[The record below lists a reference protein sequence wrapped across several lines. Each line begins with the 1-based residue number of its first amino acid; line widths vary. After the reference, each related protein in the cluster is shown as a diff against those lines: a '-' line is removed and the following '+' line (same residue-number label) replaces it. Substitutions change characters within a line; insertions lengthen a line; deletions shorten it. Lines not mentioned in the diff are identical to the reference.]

1 MYGSYPQGTSAI
13 PQYADLLML
22 RMATAAFNIDQQWGD
37 VAGALSPDK
46 IPDASQ
52 ALKAQLTRVL
62 RIAAVFFDVF
72 SLNTSDAVLEPSTSR
87 LEFTSVSSRLIE
99 YPFMRHYGLDDLSHM
114 VLDSTQS
121 ASLSRPTTNDVIQLM
136 IGWLC
141 EFVQFGQKFMAPQLL
156 PTQIAATIERTILL
170 YVVNNRVAEVLDALS
185 KVRLEQWEALANARF
200 GSTADSKNGYGS
212 VLSILW
218 SCLQRVLATG
228 HPQLATNNMVDTLR
242 WQVTVALCCPTG
254 AFLAYLVMIQC
265 TETARKTV
273 RTNSDGSFVVS
284 LTKQGIATLKAIDQ
298 MPTADGLKL
307 WTGTLEP
314 LFVPQ
319 IYSGDTKGKEAQA
332 FAQTGFANSISILSK
347 SSLAEF
353 VQQLGITES
362 ALPFTES
369 DMGMVARML
378 QHYAENVPEYS
389 PLLAD
394 LLVWNQ
400 VPAQAQPIE
409 KQSGNPFKV
418 KNIMQRIPPIES
430 QSSKSAFDVAAAVAV
445 WRRNV
450 TQLPYSK
457 SLTYIQELVSE
468 GFPSNVRIYLELVI
482 VQFMQAD
489 PVVAVDLVIGSVA
502 ENMWQKRTI
511 YDRELSPFSAIR
523 AMFAPIE
530 TDTVQRLTLSAVV
543 TTDATAVANSNYSK
557 ARELAQSKTGPIFN
571 AVVGGKVRS
580 QQNPQLKQVPT
591 TAEQSQAASAEVAN
605 ASITSSPNFG
615 EGSTVA
621 SPEACLRILLLLT
634 ALRYGKSMSDT
645 PIHIWLTDCLDISPV
660 STLMPY
666 FNALLKAQPPK
677 FSKDLP
683 VEPDWSKKARACIG
697 MWAADPRL
705 CPRNM

>member
-22 RMATAAFNIDQQWGD
+22 RMATATFNIDQQWGD

-52 ALKAQLTRVL
+52 ALKARLTRVL
-62 RIAAVFFDVF
+62 RITAVFFDLF

-99 YPFMRHYGLDDLSHM
+99 YPFMRHYGVDDLSHM

-121 ASLSRPTTNDVIQLM
+121 AALSRPTTNDVIQLM

-141 EFVQFGQKFMAPQLL
+141 EFVQFGHKFMAPQLL

-218 SCLQRVLATG
+218 SS
-228 HPQLATNNMVDTLR
+228 
-242 WQVTVALCCPTG
+242 
-254 AFLAYLVMIQC
+254 YLVMIQC
-265 TETARKTV
+265 TETARKAV
-273 RTNSDGSFVVS
+273 RTNSDGSLVVS

-319 IYSGDTKGKEAQA
+319 IYSDDTKGKEAQA

-353 VQQLGITES
+353 IQQLGITES

-369 DMGMVARML
+369 DMRMVARML
-378 QHYAENVPEYS
+378 QHYAEDVPEYS

-457 SLTYIQELVSE
+457 SLTYIQELISE

-530 TDTVQRLTLSAVV
+530 TDTVQPLALSAVV

-591 TAEQSQAASAEVAN
+591 TAEQSQAASAEMAN

-660 STLMPY
+660 STLIPY
-666 FNALLKAQPPK
+666 FKALLKAQSPK

-683 VEPDWSKKARACIG
+683 
-697 MWAADPRL
+697 
-705 CPRNM
+705 